1 MLGSRRSILAVFLSI
16 SVTAPAKIK
25 QGFAAVPLTPE
36 QAALVQQSVAREKAT
51 IQEIQKHSPLVQ
63 TYIQNTRPDAELA
76 ASPTSDEYML
86 DRVDFRKGFT
96 AQAYKSGDQAQGFFQ
111 GPANVFRA
119 LSTALKITDAPTG
132 FMDMMFVD
140 LDNYDRAHY
149 DFVFVRRQFL
159 GQVRT
164 LVFDVRP
171 KLGTG
176 SGRFLGRIWIEDRN
190 GNIVRFNGTYTHGD
204 SQQEARS
211 WVHFDSWRDNM
222 QPGVWLPIA
231 IYAEEEQRPEAWK
244 AGGFRAQT
252 HFWGYSLKAPSRQT
266 QSTSVVVDNVINDSQ
281 SAQDASPLEAQRD
294 WYAHAE
300 RNVLDRLVKAGL
312 VATPSP
318 FDKILDQVTT
328 NLILGSKL
336 ALPGE
341 IHCRVLLTTPLESL
355 AVGNTILI
363 SKGLVDVLPNEE
375 DLAAMLSFQL
385 AQIALG
391 HHIDTRYA
399 FDDQLLFPDE
409 TAFQRIQLNHSDRDD
424 LAAAGKAIQIL
435 HSSVY
440 QDKLR
445 NVGLFLDQLQASAK
459 DLHALMTPRLGDFL
473 IKPDG
478 TPWLSALCTNS
489 VHLEADNLNQIA
501 ALPLGS
507 HLRIDAWDDQVR
519 FLSTKPEA
527 ILNASEKMPLE
538 LTPIYFRLSYYSSSG
553 TSIAPTSGSS
563 EPGARQ
569 QLLLPAGR
577 WTRNVQPDKL
587 DGCE

>member
-1 MLGSRRSILAVFLSI
+1 MLGSRLSILAAFLSI
-16 SVTAPAKIK
+16 SVTAPAKMK
-25 QGFAAVPLTPE
+25 QEFAAVPLTPE
-36 QAALVQQSVAREKAT
+36 QAALVRQSVAREKAT

-63 TYIQNTRPDAELA
+63 TYIQNIRPDTDFPAP
-76 ASPTSDEYML
+76 STSDEYML

-96 AQAYKSGDQAQGFFQ
+96 AQAYKSGDQAQGPFQ

-119 LSTALKITDAPTG
+119 LSAAFQIPDSPTG

-140 LDNYDRAHY
+140 LDNYDREHY

-164 LVFDVRP
+164 QVFDVRP
-171 KLGTG
+171 KPGTG
-176 SGRFLGRIWIEDRN
+176 SGRFLGRIWIEDQD

-231 IYAEEEQRPEAWK
+231 IYAEEEQRPWVWK
-244 AGGFRAQT
+244 GGGFRAQT
-252 HFWGYSLKAPSRQT
+252 HFWGYSLKAPNHQT
-266 QSTSVVVDNVINDSQ
+266 RSTSVVVDNVINDSQ
-281 SAQDASPLEAQRD
+281 PAQDASPLEAQRD

-300 RNVLDRLVKAGL
+300 RNVLDRLVEAGL
-312 VATPSP
+312 VATPSS

-336 ALPGE
+336 ALAGE

-355 AVGNTILI
+355 AVGNTILV

-399 FDDQLLFPDE
+399 FDDQLLFPDQA
-409 TAFQRIQLNHSDRDD
+409 AFQRIRLSHSDRDD
-424 LAAAGKAIQIL
+424 VAAAGMAIRIL
-435 HSSVY
+435 HSSIY
-440 QDKLR
+440 QDKLG
-445 NVGLFLDQLQASAK
+445 NVGLFLNQLQASAK
-459 DLHALMTPRLGDFL
+459 DLPALMTPRVGDSL
-473 IKPDG
+473 LKPDG
-478 TPWLSALCTNS
+478 TPWLSALCTSS
-489 VHLEADNLNQIA
+489 VHLEPDNLNQIA
-501 ALPLGS
+501 AFPLGS

-527 ILNASEKMPLE
+527 ILNASEKMPLK
-538 LTPIYFRLSYYSSSG
+538 LTPIYFRLARYSSSG

-563 EPGARQ
+563 EPASGDSSSGASSS
-569 QLLLPAGR
+569 PPGR
-577 WTRNVQPDKL
+577 GPT
-587 DGCE
+587 E

>member
-1 MLGSRRSILAVFLSI
+1 MLRSRLSILALFLSAG
-16 SVTAPAKIK
+16 VAAQAKVQ
-25 QGFAAVPLTPE
+25 QGFTLVPLTPE
-36 QAALVQQSVAREKAT
+36 QAALVQKSVARERAT

-63 TYIQNTRPDAELA
+63 TYIQDTRPDAQLD

-86 DRVDFRKGFT
+86 DRVDFHKDFT
-96 AQAYKSGDQAQGFFQ
+96 ARAYKSGDQAHGFFQ

-119 LSTALKITDAPTG
+119 LSAAFKISYSPSG

-140 LDNYDRAHY
+140 PENYDRAHY

-164 LVFDVRP
+164 MVFDVRP
-171 KLGTG
+171 KPGTG

-204 SQQEARS
+204 SQQAARS
-211 WVHFDSWRDNM
+211 WVHFDSWRANL
-222 QPGVWLPIA
+222 QPGVWLPVA
-231 IYAEEEQRPEAWK
+231 IYAEEDQRPDAWK

-252 HFWGYSLKAPSRQT
+252 HFWGYSLKAPNHQT

-281 SAQDASPLEAQRD
+281 STQDVSPLEAQRE
-294 WYAHAE
+294 WYAQAAQ
-300 RNVLDRLVKAGL
+300 NVIDRLVEAGL
-312 VATPSP
+312 VAPPSA
-318 FDKILDQVTT
+318 FDKTLDQVTT
-328 NLILGSKL
+328 NLIIGSKL
-336 ALPGE
+336 ALPGQ

-409 TAFQRIQLNHSDRDD
+409 AAFQRIQLNHSDQDD
-424 LAAAGKAIQIL
+424 QAAAHKALQIL
-435 HSSVY
+435 RSSVY
-440 QDKLR
+440 QSKLR

-459 DLHALMTPRLGDFL
+459 DLHALMTPRVGDSLF
-473 IKPDG
+473 KPDG
-478 TPWLSALCTNS
+478 TPWLSALCSQS
-489 VHLEADNLNQIA
+489 VHLEPNNLTQIA

-507 HLRIDAWDDQVR
+507 HLRTNAWDDQVR

-538 LTPIYFRLSYYSSSG
+538 LTPIYFRLSRYANSG
-553 TSIAPTSGSS
+553 TSIAPTSASS
-563 EPGARQ
+563 EAAPGNSAATASSSG
-569 QLLLPAGR
+569 P
-577 WTRNVQPDKL
+577 T
-587 DGCE
+587 E